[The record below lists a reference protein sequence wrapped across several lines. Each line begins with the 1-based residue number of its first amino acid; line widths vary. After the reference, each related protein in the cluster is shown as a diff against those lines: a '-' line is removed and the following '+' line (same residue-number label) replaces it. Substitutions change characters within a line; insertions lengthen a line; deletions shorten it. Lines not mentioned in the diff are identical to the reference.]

1 VSPGVGEIWL
11 TDLEPAVANEQGGV
25 RPCLVISSDAYN
37 RMPIRHVI
45 IAPVTTKD
53 RQLDH
58 HVEIAD
64 EGGLDRVSFV
74 MTEGA
79 RAISVQRCLR
89 PLGQVSPDTLALA
102 RFHVRKFLGQGPPRR

>member
-1 VSPGVGEIWL
+1 VNPGVGEIWL

-25 RPCLVISSDAYN
+25 RPCLVISSDAYH

-58 HVEIAD
+58 HVELVD
-64 EGGLDRVSFV
+64 EGGLDRISYV
-74 MTEGA
+74 MTEGV
-79 RAISVQRCLR
+79 RAISVQRCMR
-89 PLGQVSPDTLALA
+89 KLGRISPDTLALA
-102 RFHVRKFLGQGPPRR
+102 RFHVRKFLGQVPRRA